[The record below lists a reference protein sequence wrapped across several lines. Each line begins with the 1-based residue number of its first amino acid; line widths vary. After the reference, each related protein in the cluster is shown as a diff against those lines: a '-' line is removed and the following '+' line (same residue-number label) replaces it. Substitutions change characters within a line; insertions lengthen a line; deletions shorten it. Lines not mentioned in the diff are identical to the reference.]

1 MLHISPAHVDRPA
14 VRPCLPAGVPVIW
27 RSAVVLSVGVGR
39 SLRLSFATAQ
49 EAMDCAKFLT
59 GLDGSRTWSQMMD
72 HDALL
77 VRLAERGLLT
87 DAAAALPSM
96 RAHAR
101 ERAMAELGALTLE
114 SSTPASAADTLRRRA
129 DLTVAVHGDGRLG
142 TAIATLL
149 AASGLGRVLIVS
161 DQPRPELVTDFDTIP
176 GGPLPDE
183 EGTNRL
189 AAVRAAVD
197 RAAIADSTQAPREE
211 PSLVIIARD
220 CPTDTAWIDPES
232 CESQVASGRPHLL
245 AATAGQRGRV
255 GPMVIPGSTA
265 CQRCVALEMVDRDP
279 EWPMVAAHLIRPRRR
294 IPPSTAVL
302 SNALVAAVAADHALR
317 FLDAHEV
324 LAGVLDLDRSAVRES
339 QIRMHERCGCS
350 WALADLRAC

>member
-1 MLHISPAHVDRPA
+1 M
-14 VRPCLPAGVPVIW
+14 
-27 RSAVVLSVGVGR
+27 VLSVGVGR
-39 SLRLSFATAQ
+39 SLRLSFATTQ

-59 GLDGSRTWSQMMD
+59 GLDGSRTWSQLMD
-72 HDALL
+72 HDELL
-77 VRLAERGLLT
+77 LRLAERGLLM
-87 DAAAALPSM
+87 DAATALPPI

-101 ERAMAELGALTLE
+101 ERAMAELGALALE
-114 SSTPASAADTLRRRA
+114 SSSPASAANTLRRRA

-161 DQPRPELVTDFDTIP
+161 DQPRAELVTDFDTIP

-183 EGTNRL
+183 EGTSRL
-189 AAVRAAVD
+189 AAVRAAID
-197 RAAIADSTQAPREE
+197 RAAIADSTQMPREE

-220 CPTDTAWIDPES
+220 CPTDTPWIDPES
-232 CESQVASGRPHLL
+232 CESHVASGRPHLL
-245 AATAGQRGRV
+245 AATAGQRGRI
-255 GPMVIPGSTA
+255 GPLVIPGSTA

-302 SNALVAAVAADHALR
+302 ANALVAAIAVDHALR
-317 FLDAHEV
+317 FLDGHEV
-324 LAGVLDLDRSAVRES
+324 LAAVLDLDRSAVRETQAS
-339 QIRMHERCGCS
+339 IHERCGCS
-350 WALADLRAC
+350 WALADLQAC